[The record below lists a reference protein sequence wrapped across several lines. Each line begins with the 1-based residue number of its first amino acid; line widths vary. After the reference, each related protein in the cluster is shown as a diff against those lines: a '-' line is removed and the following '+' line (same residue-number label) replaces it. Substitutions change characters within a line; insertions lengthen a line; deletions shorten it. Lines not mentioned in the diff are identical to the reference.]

1 MCSSPPSPARRFAK
15 SCRTLREWWR
25 SSAAAPRISLR
36 SHASAACPW
45 CSACS
50 TRRAAFPT
58 GPWSRSTAWPASFA
72 GCNNPKGEAVAAR
85 AKVVIT
91 DYVWESLDVERKTLG
106 ELAEIVA
113 LKTNK
118 AEEFLTEARDCDAL
132 LNTYAGPITAETMA
146 GMPKCKIIAR
156 YGIGVDTIDLDAA
169 TRAGIIVTNNPTYC
183 IEEVAEQTMA
193 LIFSSAR
200 KIAFYDRMVR
210 AGRWEVP
217 PGKPI
222 YRLAGRTLGLVG
234 FGNIA
239 RAVAVRAAAFGM
251 RVLYADPFVKEGQF
265 DAPAKKTELDSLL
278 SESDFV
284 SLHPPLTPDT
294 RQMMNDRAF
303 SRMKPSA
310 FLINCARGPVVDTDA
325 LVRALDAKKI
335 AGCAL
340 DTTDPEPLPDPHPL
354 RGRENV
360 IVTPHA
366 AWYSEQAMAGLQA
379 GAPGEVRRVLTG
391 EWPLNVVNRAVKGKN
406 RAGL

>member
-1 MCSSPPSPARRFAK
+1 MK
-15 SCRTLREWWR
+15 
-25 SSAAAPRISLR
+25 
-36 SHASAACPW
+36 
-45 CSACS
+45 
-50 TRRAAFPT
+50 
-58 GPWSRSTAWPASFA
+58 
-72 GCNNPKGEAVAAR
+72 

-106 ELAEIVA
+106 DLAELVP
-113 LKTNK
+113 LKTK
-118 AEEFLTEARDCDAL
+118 KPEEFLGAAQDCDAL
-132 LNTYAGPITAETMA
+132 LNTYAGPITAEVMA
-146 GMPKCKIIAR
+146 KMPKCRIIAR
-156 YGIGVDTIDLDAA
+156 YGIGVDTIDLEAA

-183 IEEVAEQTMA
+183 IEEVAEHTMA
-193 LIFSSAR
+193 LLLACAR

-222 YRLAGRTLGLVG
+222 FRLAGRTLGLVG

-251 RVLYADPFVKEGQF
+251 TVLYADPFVKEGQF
-265 DAPAKKTELDSLL
+265 KEPGSKADLERLL
-278 SESDFV
+278 RESDFV
-284 SLHPPLTPDT
+284 SLHPPLTPET
-294 RQMMNDRAF
+294 RRLMNDAAF
-303 SRMKPSA
+303 ERMKPSA
-310 FLINCARGPVVDTDA
+310 FLINCSRGPVIDTEA

-354 RGRENV
+354 RGRDNV
-360 IVTPHA
+360 IVAPHA

-379 GAPGEVRRVLTG
+379 GAPGEVRRVLSG
-391 EWPLNVVNRAVKGKN
+391 EWPVNVVNRAVKGKN